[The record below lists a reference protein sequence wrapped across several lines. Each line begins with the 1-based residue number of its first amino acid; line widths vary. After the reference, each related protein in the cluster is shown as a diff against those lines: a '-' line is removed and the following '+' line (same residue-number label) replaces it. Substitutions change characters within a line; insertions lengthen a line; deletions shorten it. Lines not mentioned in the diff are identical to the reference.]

1 MQILRKDIDA
11 LQAQIEITLEPAD
24 YLPKFES
31 EIKKYRN
38 KAQIKGFRKGM
49 IPMNTLK
56 KMYGKS
62 ILTETVYEELNS
74 KFSEYIQENK
84 INTLGSPVPADG
96 ADNNQDFDI
105 FKNKSYT
112 FTFDIGIIPDYTIA
126 GVSESDQYDFDDVT
140 IDDETLAK
148 SLEDFLLRNGNQ
160 EVVDSPVEE
169 NDSLEIH
176 ATELNDDR
184 TEKENGW
191 HTEFITLVKTIK
203 DEETKNSVLGKTTGS
218 TFVLDVTKLESDDQ
232 SFIDK
237 YILNKTE
244 ADADVVIGNLFNAT
258 IKSVKR
264 VVPATLSEAFFEQLQ
279 DEKVKN
285 EEDLKAAILE
295 ELKKSYDRSA
305 NNLLERKIFDKI
317 KEDTRLEISKDFYK
331 KLLALQ
337 EKNKDIEIND
347 EDLEKSVE
355 NTKWM
360 IIREDLFEKHAI
372 QVTESELKNYFFN
385 QVMGY
390 LGGYA
395 NMDYNILFDFV
406 ERQMKNKN
414 AVDKAQDEIKVG
426 KLFEKLT
433 DTVSK
438 NRISITSTE
447 FDKKVKSL
455 SEQP

>member
-1 MQILRKDIDA
+1 
-11 LQAQIEITLEPAD
+11 
-24 YLPKFES
+24 
-31 EIKKYRN
+31 
-38 KAQIKGFRKGM
+38 
-49 IPMNTLK
+49 
-56 KMYGKS
+56 
-62 ILTETVYEELNS
+62 
-74 KFSEYIQENK
+74 
-84 INTLGSPVPADG
+84 
-96 ADNNQDFDI
+96 
-105 FKNKSYT
+105 
-112 FTFDIGIIPDYTIA
+112 
-126 GVSESDQYDFDDVT
+126 
-140 IDDETLAK
+140 
-148 SLEDFLLRNGNQ
+148 
-160 EVVDSPVEE
+160 
-169 NDSLEIH
+169 
-176 ATELNDDR
+176 
-184 TEKENGW
+184 
-191 HTEFITLVKTIK
+191 
-203 DEETKNSVLGKTTGS
+203 
-218 TFVLDVTKLESDDQ
+218 
-232 SFIDK
+232 
-237 YILNKTE
+237 
-244 ADADVVIGNLFNAT
+244 IGNLFNAT

-426 KLFEKLT
+426 KL
-433 DTVSK
+433 
-438 NRISITSTE
+438 
-447 FDKKVKSL
+447 
-455 SEQP
+455 

>member
-11 LQAQIEITLEPAD
+11 LQAQIEITLEPSD

-31 EIKKYRN
+31 ELKKYRN

-62 ILTETVYEELNS
+62 ILTETVYEELNT
-74 KFSEYIQENK
+74 KFTDYLKENK
-84 INTLGSPVPADG
+84 INTLGSPIPSEG
-96 ADNNQDFDI
+96 SENGPEFDI
-105 FKNKSYT
+105 FKDKSYT
-112 FTFDIGIIPDYTIA
+112 FTFDVGIIPAYTIA
-126 GVSESDQYDFDDVT
+126 GVESNDQYDFDDVT
-140 IDDETLAK
+140 IDDATMEQSMK
-148 SLEDFLLRNGNQ
+148 DFLVRNGKQ
-160 EVVDSPVEE
+160 ESVNSPVEE
-169 NDSLEIH
+169 NDSVELH
-176 ATELNDDR
+176 AEELNDDL

-191 HTEFITLVKTIK
+191 NTEFVTLVKTIK
-203 DEETKNSVLGKTTGS
+203 DEETKQTFLGKNIGDSFT
-218 TFVLDVTKLESDDQ
+218 LDVTKLESSDQ

-237 YILNKTE
+237 YILNKSE
-244 ADADVVIGNLFNAT
+244 ADADVAIGNLFKAS

-264 VVPATLSEAFFEQLQ
+264 VVPATLSETFFEELQ

-285 EEDLKAAILE
+285 EEDLKKVMLE
-295 ELKKSYDRSA
+295 ELKRSYDRSA

-317 KEDTRLEISKDFYK
+317 KAETKLEISKDFYK
-331 KLLALQ
+331 KLLTIQ
-337 EKNKDIEIND
+337 EGNQDMDISD
-347 EDLEKSVE
+347 EDLEKSIE

-360 IIREDLFEKHAI
+360 IIREDLFDKYEI
-372 QVTESELKNYFFN
+372 QVSEPELKNHFFN
-385 QVMGY
+385 QVMSY

-438 NRISITSTE
+438 NKIEISSTD